1 MMSRRWDGMCRYRMI
16 CGGVRDIS
24 LVRNRSLGKIIKSR
38 EQNSGVFLTPRRTPT
53 SSHALWHI
61 HQSETTYLL
70 VTVECYQIRD
80 ILFESSGGKE
90 PLICCLS
97 PISYNPERRKSG
109 RIELRQDTQGN
120 ELLSRMHSL
129 LNKGQRIIAFVKGK

>member
-1 MMSRRWDGMCRYRMI
+1 MSRRWNGLCRYRMI
-16 CGGVRDIS
+16 CGRVREIS
-24 LVRNRSLGKIIKSR
+24 LVWNRSLGKVIKSR
-38 EQNSGVFLTPRRTPT
+38 DQNPGAFLTPRRTPT

-61 HQSETTYLL
+61 YQSETTYLL

-80 ILFESSGGKE
+80 ILFESSGGTE

-97 PISYNPERRKSG
+97 PVSYNRERRKSG
-109 RIELRQDTQGN
+109 RIELRHDTQGN

-129 LNKGQRIIAFVKGK
+129 LNEGQRIIAFVKGK